1 MTAFPVI
8 VGLSSGI
15 VFLVLLVKLVQR
27 NRMLRSEAS
36 HDSDLLATSREG
48 WSEEWFEDFSSF
60 RYLPMRRLLSADEEE
75 YWMES
80 TEGSPY
86 RRDEF
91 RAERRRLFREYLRL
105 IRSDFGRLSQGVR
118 LCTVHS
124 TEDRSVDISRLVNLE
139 WSLRKLLW
147 QAEFT
152 LMFHWLG
159 VKPVDA
165 TQLINAL
172 QGFEFSLREIRLG
185 GAAA

>member
-8 VGLSSGI
+8 VGLSSSI
-15 VFLVLLVKLVQR
+15 VFVVLLLKLVQR
-27 NRMLRSEAS
+27 NRMLSSES
-36 HDSDLLATSREG
+36 SQDPESLAESREG

-60 RYLPMRRLLSADEEE
+60 RYLPMRRLLSVEEEE
-75 YWMES
+75 YWMQS
-80 TEGSPY
+80 TEGSQY

-91 RAERRRLFREYLRL
+91 RAERRRLFRAYLKL
-105 IRSDFGRLSQGVR
+105 ITADFGRLSQGVR
-118 LCTVHS
+118 LCMVHA
-124 TEDRSVDISRLVNLE
+124 TEDRSADISRLVSLE

-185 GAAA
+185 AAA

>member
-8 VGLSSGI
+8 VGLSSSV
-15 VFLVLLVKLVQR
+15 VFLVLLMKLVQR
-27 NRMLRSEAS
+27 NRMLRSESSQLPESSAAS
-36 HDSDLLATSREG
+36 NEG
-48 WSEEWFEDFSSF
+48 WSEEWFEEFSSF
-60 RYLPMRRLLSADEEE
+60 RYLPMRRLLSAEEEE

-80 TEGSPY
+80 TEGSQY

-91 RAERRRLFREYLRL
+91 RAERRRLFREYLKL
-105 IRSDFGRLSQGVR
+105 ISSDFSRLSQGVR
-118 LCTVHS
+118 LCMVHA
-124 TEDRSVDISRLVNLE
+124 TEDRSADISRLVNLE

-172 QGFEFSLREIRLG
+172 QGFEFSLREIRLS
-185 GAAA
+185 GAGA